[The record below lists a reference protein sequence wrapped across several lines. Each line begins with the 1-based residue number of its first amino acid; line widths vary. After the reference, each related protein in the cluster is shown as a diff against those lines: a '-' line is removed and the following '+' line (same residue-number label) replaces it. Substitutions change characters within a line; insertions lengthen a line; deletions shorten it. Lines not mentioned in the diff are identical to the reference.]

1 MVANEA
7 VQGDIGWSSFEAREV
22 ASKLTFHCR
31 LMYMS
36 RERWS
41 RRVFDYLMATCMRTK
56 WVRRVYQL
64 EKKFGFF
71 QEPLVAENRRGRTKE
86 IRQRIKEAEEEKWR
100 QAQVNK
106 SSLLLY
112 RQHKDTIAPVP
123 LYDNGLGSVL
133 LFEARAGA
141 LRTLVRRQAYD
152 GELVSVVCRACGG
165 VDETIAHI
173 VTECPQLSPSSS
185 NTDLAAAL
193 GFVDTGDVVDYTAVR
208 RSKTRLEQWRK
219 ITLRGLREGS

>member
-1 MVANEA
+1 MA
-7 VQGDIGWSSFEAREV
+7 
-22 ASKLTFHCR
+22 
-31 LMYMS
+31 

-71 QEPLVAENRRGRTKE
+71 QVPLAAENQRGRTKE

-141 LRTLVRRQAYD
+141 LRTLIRRQAHD
-152 GELVSVVCRACGG
+152 G
-165 VDETIAHI
+165 
-173 VTECPQLSPSSS
+173 
-185 NTDLAAAL
+185 
-193 GFVDTGDVVDYTAVR
+193 
-208 RSKTRLEQWRK
+208 
-219 ITLRGLREGS
+219 

>member
-1 MVANEA
+1 
-7 VQGDIGWSSFEAREV
+7 
-22 ASKLTFHCR
+22 
-31 LMYMS
+31 MYMS

-56 WVRRVYQL
+56 W
-64 EKKFGFF
+64 
-71 QEPLVAENRRGRTKE
+71 
-86 IRQRIKEAEEEKWR
+86 EAEEEKWR

-123 LYDNGLGSVL
+123 LYDNDLGSVL
-133 LFEARAGA
+133 LFKTRAGA
-141 LRTLVRRQAYD
+141 LRTLVREQAYH

-165 VDETIAHI
+165 ADETIAHI

-193 GFVDTGDVVDYTAVR
+193 GFVDKGDVVDYAAVR

>member
-7 VQGDIGWSSFEAREV
+7 VQGDIGWSSFEAREA

-36 RERWS
+36 RERWP
-41 RRVFDYLMATCMRTK
+41 RRVFDYLMAT
-56 WVRRVYQL
+56 W
-64 EKKFGFF
+64 
-71 QEPLVAENRRGRTKE
+71 GRTKE

-112 RQHKDTIAPVP
+112 HQHKDTIAPVP
-123 LYDNGLGSVL
+123 LYDNGLRSVL

-141 LRTLVRRQAYD
+141 LRNLVRKQAYD
-152 GELVSVVCRACGG
+152 GELVSVVCRACRGA
-165 VDETIAHI
+165 DETIALI

-185 NTDLAAAL
+185 NADLAAAL
-193 GFVDTGDVVDYTAVR
+193 GFVDTGDVVDYAAVR
-208 RSKTRLEQWRK
+208 RSKTRL
-219 ITLRGLREGS
+219 

>member
-1 MVANEA
+1 MNHL
-7 VQGDIGWSSFEAREV
+7 D
-22 ASKLTFHCR
+22 L
-31 LMYMS
+31 
-36 RERWS
+36 
-41 RRVFDYLMATCMRTK
+41 
-56 WVRRVYQL
+56 
-64 EKKFGFF
+64 
-71 QEPLVAENRRGRTKE
+71 PE
-86 IRQRIKEAEEEKWR
+86 ILISTEAEEEKWR

-123 LYDNGLGSVL
+123 LYDNDLGSVL
-133 LFEARAGA
+133 LFKTRAGA
-141 LRTLVRRQAYD
+141 LRTLVREQAYH

-165 VDETIAHI
+165 ADETIAHI

-193 GFVDTGDVVDYTAVR
+193 GFVDKGDVVDYAAVR

>member
-1 MVANEA
+1 
-7 VQGDIGWSSFEAREV
+7 
-22 ASKLTFHCR
+22 
-31 LMYMS
+31 MYMS
-36 RERWS
+36 RERGP

-71 QEPLVAENRRGRTKE
+71 QAPLTAENQRGRTKE

-112 RQHKDTIAPVP
+112 HQHKDTIAPVP
-123 LYDNGLGSVL
+123 LYDNGLRSVL

-141 LRTLVRRQAYD
+141 LRNLVRKQAYD
-152 GELVSVVCRACGG
+152 GELVSVVCRACRGA
-165 VDETIAHI
+165 DETIALI

-185 NTDLAAAL
+185 NADLAAAL
-193 GFVDTGDVVDYTAVR
+193 GFVDTGDVVDYAAVR
-208 RSKTRLEQWRK
+208 RSKTRL
-219 ITLRGLREGS
+219 